1 VKKTLGK
8 IKKAESEGSVKPKPE
23 RRSNEHRWCTL
34 SYLLR
39 RISRG
44 LTEEV
49 NSTCCAG
56 QAQPMLGNARAVI
69 SGSRRTAHP
78 LLTPRGH
85 GMFFSD
91 MDIIHSGSLVASQNS
106 TLGLEK
112 ISWAAD
118 PSAGCVRAVVSR
130 GAYLFF

>member
-1 VKKTLGK
+1 VKITLGK
-8 IKKAESEGSVKPKPE
+8 IKKAESEGSIEPKPE
-23 RRSNEHRWCTL
+23 RRSNEPRWCTL

-39 RISRG
+39 QISSG
-44 LTEEV
+44 LAEEV

-69 SGSRRTAHP
+69 RGSRRTVHP

-85 GMFFSD
+85 GMVFSD

-106 TLGLEK
+106 TLGLGQ
-112 ISWAAD
+112 ISWVAD
-118 PSAGCVRAVVSR
+118 PSAGCVRV
-130 GAYLFF
+130 